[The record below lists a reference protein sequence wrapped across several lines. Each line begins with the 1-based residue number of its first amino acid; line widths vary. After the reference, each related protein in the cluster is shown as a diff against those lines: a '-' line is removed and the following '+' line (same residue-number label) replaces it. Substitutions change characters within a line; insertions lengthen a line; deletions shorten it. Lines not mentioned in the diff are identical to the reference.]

1 MESAELGRLIG
12 ALKRQRDTID
22 LLKSLK
28 PDTPYY
34 EGWRTQTMDL
44 VRRAGIPQFIK
55 DFEAFLYPG
64 AGGLLLGVTNQE
76 HLAIERP
83 FYLKRLET
91 ANALLISLIQTLEE
105 LGPTPAKPEVSV
117 EEKMLEGAPAPTV
130 NISVVNQIVNQ
141 LAVQSNFTLL
151 VDEIKALPLTDEQK
165 AEGAKMLEELKREIG
180 SASPKWDRIKTIIK
194 WLIDHAWEVF
204 IKVIP
209 YLLEAYAKSRGIT

>member
-1 MESAELGRLIG
+1 MESAEFGRLIG
-12 ALKRQRDTID
+12 ALKRQRDTVD

-34 EGWRTQTMDL
+34 EAWRTQTMDL

-55 DFEAFLYPG
+55 DFETLLYPG
-64 AGGLLLGVTNQE
+64 AGGLLLGLTNQE
-76 HLAIERP
+76 HAAIERP

-91 ANALLISLIQTLEE
+91 AQVLLTSLIQTLEE

-117 EEKMLEGAPAPTV
+117 EDKMPEGAPAPTV
-130 NISVVNQIVNQ
+130 NVSIVTQIVTQ
-141 LAVQSNFTLL
+141 LAVQSSFVLL
-151 VDEIKALPLTDEQK
+151 ADEIKALPLTDEEK
-165 AEGAKMLEELKREIG
+165 AEGSRMLEELKQEIQ
-180 SASPKWDRIKTIIK
+180 SASPKWDRIRTIIK

-209 YLLEAYAKSRGIT
+209 YLLETYAKSRGIT